1 MSISKDS
8 SFAHFAAVAGEKY
21 KVALQHAQWA
31 FSVDWCISSF
41 LLLLHFEYDFYNK
54 QINNSHENSSF

>member
-31 FSVDWCISSF
+31 FSVDWCISSLPFITALRVWF
-41 LLLLHFEYDFYNK
+41 L
-54 QINNSHENSSF
+54 